1 MVLGGPKSVN
11 TLHRMHQ
18 YCVILPRLL
27 TSDAAPLHPQKP
39 YVMNSAYVVQVD
51 SCNEKPHCNLC
62 NKICLQIL
70 NKKSFVTHERQSLKA
85 FCSNLEA
92 NAPFQIFSDTCS
104 ETDIFDLTMAG
115 ELSTSAAFST
125 SLLPSTTIQSRDRST
140 GRQPPSQFI
149 HSSSADAPISRV
161 PQQPTLLTIQYTTH
175 APRHSLGF
183 DITQSHSCG
192 RLHL

>member
-85 FCSNLEA
+85 FCSNLLEA

-104 ETDIFDLTMAG
+104 ETDILTSRWPASLAHQQRSLSAYCLQLAG
-115 ELSTSAAFST
+115 IEVLVANLQVIAAQRMR
-125 SLLPSTTIQSRDRST
+125 LYQ
-140 GRQPPSQFI
+140 GY
-149 HSSSADAPISRV
+149 HSN
-161 PQQPTLLTIQYTTH
+161 
-175 APRHSLGF
+175 PRY
-183 DITQSHSCG
+183 
-192 RLHL
+192 